1 MKVLVNMNIVIGDI
15 AMESKTVTPST
26 KCEEVYLI
34 FEEQS
39 LLEGIVVVE
48 NEQSI
53 GLVMKTHFFQKLS
66 TKYGF
71 DLFMK
76 RNISLVMERELLMVD
91 YNASITEVSTLAMNR
106 KQNTL
111 YDFVIVSETGTYVWN
126 CQHKRTYHEI
136 VGSSNQVLPLFQSAS
151 SFARK

>member
-1 MKVLVNMNIVIGDI
+1 MNIVIGDI

-26 KCEEVYLI
+26 KCEEVYSI

-106 KQNTL
+106 QTKYSL
-111 YDFVIVSETGTYVWN
+111 
-126 CQHKRTYHEI
+126 
-136 VGSSNQVLPLFQSAS
+136 
-151 SFARK
+151 